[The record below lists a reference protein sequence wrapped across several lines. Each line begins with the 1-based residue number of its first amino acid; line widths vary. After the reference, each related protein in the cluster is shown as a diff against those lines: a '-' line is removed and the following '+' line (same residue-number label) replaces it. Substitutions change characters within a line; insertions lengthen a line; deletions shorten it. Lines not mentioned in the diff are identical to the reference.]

1 MRVLICNNGPWGTG
15 SATVVDGVAEE
26 LIAQGH
32 QVKIIFP
39 DSGFETPDARRYY
52 GRPDLYH
59 ILRFPMRVNGYRFYT
74 FPLIITD
81 PHPRNYHGAW
91 TYSQLS
97 DDQIEAYFEMWKR
110 VIGEVAAE
118 FQPDIVECQHIWAT
132 DQATM
137 RLGLPFV
144 SVAHHSDQMGFRYDE
159 RMRRYV
165 EVSAP
170 AARAI
175 LAVSERVRQ
184 EVIELYPVDPQK
196 VHVVPNG
203 YNHRVFYPRAVSRD
217 AVLDRHLLPLT
228 DLPIVTFAGRLSL
241 TKGVD
246 ILLEANRLLQRRC
259 PVLMVLCGAGD
270 PADLPVAEGGL
281 ENTVFLGHQPPELL
295 ADWHNLATVSVM
307 PSRSEGFGIS
317 ALEAMGCGTPVVGT
331 PTGSLDQLATRLVP
345 VGGAGELAEAIEELV
360 KMAEDERLALRTQ
373 VAAEAAKFSWK
384 AVVDQRLAYYQEPKL
399 LFQRPAA

>member
-1 MRVLICNNGPWGTG
+1 MRVLMCNNGPWGTG
-15 SATVVDGVAEE
+15 SATVVDGVAQE
-26 LIAQGH
+26 LLAQGH

-39 DSGFETPDARRYY
+39 DTGFNTPDARRYY

-59 ILRFPMRVNGYRFYT
+59 ILRFPRRVNGYKFYT

-81 PHPRNYHGAW
+81 PHPRNYRNAW
-91 TYSQLS
+91 TYSQLT
-97 DDQIEAYFEMWKR
+97 DDQLEAFFEMWKR
-110 VIGEVAAE
+110 VISEVAAD
-118 FQPDIVECQHIWAT
+118 FQPDIVECEHIWAT

-175 LAVSERVRQ
+175 LAVSERVRR
-184 EVIELYPVDPQK
+184 EVIELYPVDAKK

-203 YNHRVFYPRAVSRD
+203 YNQRVFHPKTVSRRALLARHRV
-217 AVLDRHLLPLT
+217 PLT

-246 ILLEANRLLQRRC
+246 ILLEANRRLQRRR
-259 PVLMVLCGAGD
+259 PVLLVVCGAGD
-270 PADLPVAEGGL
+270 LADLPVAEGGL
-281 ENTVFLGHQPPELL
+281 ENTVFLGHQPPEVL
-295 ADWHNLATVSVM
+295 ADWHNVAAASVM

-317 ALEAMGCGTPVVGT
+317 ALEAMGCGAPIVGT

-345 VGGAGELAEAIEELV
+345 VGDPEVLAGAIEELIE
-360 KMAEDERLALRTQ
+360 MDDDERSALRCR
-373 VAAEAAKFSWK
+373 VAAQAAVFSWK
-384 AVVDQRLAYYQEPKL
+384 AVVEQRLTYYRSGDVGFL
-399 LFQRPAA
+399 S